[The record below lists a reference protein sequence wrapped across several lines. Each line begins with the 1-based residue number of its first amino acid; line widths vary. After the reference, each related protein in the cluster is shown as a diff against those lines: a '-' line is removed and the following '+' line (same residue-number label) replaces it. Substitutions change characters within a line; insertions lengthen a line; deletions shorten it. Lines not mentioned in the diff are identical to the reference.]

1 MSRPK
6 TEAFSAHS
14 RASGNPAEYSA
25 FQAGSH
31 GSPPSRGRADKRSR
45 TRLIAAALAAAGF
58 SGWLAGC
65 SNADLYLDRRDNI
78 ALSGGDAV
86 AGNTVGQMV
95 DPWPPYSG
103 DKNIAFNGE
112 KMQQAVARYRTG
124 KEIQP
129 EDPENFMSTNQ
140 TGQTISTTVNN
151 AAPAASTG
159 ASGQ

>member
-6 TEAFSAHS
+6 TEPRTKTRHVAR
-14 RASGNPAEYSA
+14 RAAD
-25 FQAGSH
+25 
-31 GSPPSRGRADKRSR
+31 RGRARR
-45 TRLIAAALAAAGF
+45 HGLG
-58 SGWLAGC
+58 GWLAGC

-95 DPWPPYSG
+95 DPWPAYSG
-103 DKNIAFNGE
+103 NKNIAFNGE

-124 KEIQP
+124 KDIQP

-151 AAPAASTG
+151 AAPAATST
-159 ASGQ
+159 STPGQ

>member
-1 MSRPK
+1 M
-6 TEAFSAHS
+6 
-14 RASGNPAEYSA
+14 
-25 FQAGSH
+25 
-31 GSPPSRGRADKRSR
+31 
-45 TRLIAAALAAAGF
+45 
-58 SGWLAGC
+58 
-65 SNADLYLDRRDNI
+65 
-78 ALSGGDAV
+78 

-140 TGQTISTTVNN
+140 TGQTISTTVND
-151 AAPAASTG
+151 AGAPPAASDDARRRNDRRIRNTSLN
-159 ASGQ
+159 ACA

>member
-1 MSRPK
+1 MCRPETK
-6 TEAFSAHS
+6 RGAS
-14 RASGNPAEYSA
+14 RAA
-25 FQAGSH
+25 
-31 GSPPSRGRADKRSR
+31 
-45 TRLIAAALAAAGF
+45 RLIAATVAAVGLG
-58 SGWLAGC
+58 GWLAGC

-95 DPWPPYSG
+95 DPWPAYSG
-103 DKNIAFNGE
+103 NKDIAFNGE

-140 TGQTISTTVNN
+140 TGQTINTTVNN
-151 AAPAASTG
+151 AG
-159 ASGQ
+159 ASPGAAVSTAATP

>member
-1 MSRPK
+1 MSATSSTCRETEASMSRPRIEPK
-6 TEAFSAHS
+6 SKPRTKRGTP
-14 RASGNPAEYSA
+14 RAA
-25 FQAGSH
+25 
-31 GSPPSRGRADKRSR
+31 
-45 TRLIAAALAAAGF
+45 RLIAAAVAFAG
-58 SGWLAGC
+58 LAGC

-103 DKNIAFNGE
+103 NKNIAFNGE

>member
-1 MSRPK
+1 MSRPR
-6 TEAFSAHS
+6 TERGTA
-14 RASGNPAEYSA
+14 RAA
-25 FQAGSH
+25 
-31 GSPPSRGRADKRSR
+31 
-45 TRLIAAALAAAGF
+45 RLIAGTVAAVGLA
-58 SGWLAGC
+58 GWLAGC

-95 DPWPPYSG
+95 DPWPAYSG
-103 DKNIAFNGE
+103 NKDIAFNGE

-140 TGQTISTTVNN
+140 TGQTINTTVNN
-151 AAPAASTG
+151 AG
-159 ASGQ
+159 ASPGAAVSTAATP